1 MIENLHRINL
11 HIFYTHPFPLY
22 SAFNLH
28 PIKVPNSTSCR
39 PTAALPPDHAPLHA
53 LLVHLLLQT
62 QSALSTPTSEDVLK
76 LGTSQG
82 EIWNHSAKNY
92 PFPFSILHF
101 RTEKKLPFRF
111 STTGNNPAF
120 VIQVVQTGFIALCTI
135 HSNITIFAPLSP
147 CTLSLYS
154 HPQSPTVEIL
164 PTRRRTICLLSNW
177 PSRARG
183 KRNSEFL
190 VTSVLCRRL
199 KVQETLPLINP
210 PCPLLYIKQMP
221 ASRGKNK
228 SSISC
233 YVCAV
238 QMPRDPRDP
247 LS

>member
-111 STTGNNPAF
+111 STIGNNPAF
-120 VIQVVQTGFIALCTI
+120 ACKGQLFQFRCQKSCPFWVL
-135 HSNITIFAPLSP
+135 NP
-147 CTLSLYS
+147 CK
-154 HPQSPTVEIL
+154 
-164 PTRRRTICLLSNW
+164 CLM
-177 PSRARG
+177 
-183 KRNSEFL
+183 K
-190 VTSVLCRRL
+190 
-199 KVQETLPLINP
+199 
-210 PCPLLYIKQMP
+210 
-221 ASRGKNK
+221 
-228 SSISC
+228 IS
-233 YVCAV
+233 
-238 QMPRDPRDP
+238 
-247 LS
+247 